1 MINTAAMSAKM
12 EKMEKRGKKRMPKE
26 STWP

>member
-1 MINTAAMSAKM
+1 MMSTAAMRAKT
-12 EKMEKRGKKRMPKE
+12 EKIEKRGKKRMPKD

>member
-1 MINTAAMSAKM
+1 MMSTPAMRAKTAKI
-12 EKMEKRGKKRMPKE
+12 EKRGKNRMPND